1 VDHIPEKPEWC
12 LFDFIVIYASIIIVA
27 ALWNMNGEW
36 LSTALIKS
44 GLSDDILTLFLFSFA
59 VQFTITLLLIWLV
72 IIRRQGISFVQLGIR
87 RTSFKDFIKY
97 GLVGGMLL
105 LLIIVSLSYPLQ
117 WWQPELEP
125 QVFEEM
131 LHSAGSWPQLLLL
144 LVIGSILAPFSEEL
158 LYRGVLYPLLRYPL
172 GTGWGMAA
180 AGLVFGVAHW
190 DAYRTIPLA
199 VGGAILCYI
208 YEKTGS
214 IFVTTLAHGV
224 WNGVMAVIV
233 YITYNNLL

>member
-1 VDHIPEKPEWC
+1 MEHIPEKPEWS
-12 LFDFIVIYASIIIVA
+12 LLDFIVIYAGIIIIG

-36 LSTALIKS
+36 LSATLIKS
-44 GLSDDILTLFLFSFA
+44 GLSDDILTLFLFSFV

-72 IIRRQGISFVQLGIR
+72 IVRRHRISFLQLGIR
-87 RTSFKDFIKY
+87 WTSSTNFIKY
-97 GLVGGMLL
+97 GLLGGLL
-105 LLIIVSLSYPLQ
+105 LLLVIISLSYPLQ

-125 QVFEEM
+125 QIFEEM
-131 LHSAGSWPQLLLL
+131 LYSATSWPQLLVLL
-144 LVIGSILAPFSEEL
+144 LIGAVLAPFSEEL

-180 AGLVFGVAHW
+180 AGIIFGLVHW